1 MKHKKSFIL
10 YADIQSTIEE
20 LTDREA
26 GKLFKH
32 ILAYVNDL
40 DPKITDKNIRI
51 AFAPIREQLKRD
63 LSIWKDKKNVRAE
76 AGRLGGLAKANNAKQ
91 KLPNLAV
98 NDNVNVNVNVNVSK
112 DIYREF
118 VHLSISQKEYLKLL
132 EEYKKENID
141 EVLDSIENYKKNKN
155 YKSLYLTARKWL
167 SRQNQN
173 NQTPI
178 KDPLVEYVNSQ
189 LNVNK

>member
-98 NDNVNVNVNVNVSK
+98 NDNVNVNVNVIPK
-112 DIYREF
+112 GIYREF
-118 VHLSISQKEYLKLL
+118 SHLSISQKEYLKLL